1 MTYIIRHEQLEAL
14 FGPPNAMVMAKT
26 INHLDPGALSW
37 IAASAIMIA
46 SVAQKDDLEIVVG
59 GGQPG
64 WADGDRKMVCLPTNC
79 LDMAD
84 CLVPGSGFGSI
95 FMVPSIRELMRVNGR
110 VLSNDGNV
118 VSIAVEECYIHCG
131 KALIRSE
138 FWSDVTAEP
147 DLASLGAFAE
157 HCRFLALATSDSD
170 GCADLSP
177 KGDPAGLMVKIEG
190 NTLRF
195 ADRPGNKRIDS
206 FRNIVNHPRI
216 AAAMI
221 VPGMHKIAVVKGTA
235 RITDDLAERERL
247 AVGDR
252 VPDLATVVTDIDI
265 ELRDSAALARACAW
279 PAPPAPTGL
288 SAGRIASGHLKL
300 AKSVGAKLAGAV
312 MSVPGLVDRELA
324 RDYKKNLY

>member
-1 MTYIIRHEQLEAL
+1 MTYLSTHEELEAV
-14 FGPPNAMVMAKT
+14 FGPPKAMVMAKT
-26 INHLDPGALSW
+26 IDHLDPGARSW

-46 SVAQKDDLEIVVG
+46 SVAQRDDLEIVIG
-59 GGQPG
+59 GGLSG
-64 WADGDRKMVCLPTNC
+64 WADGDQTTLRLPVNC
-79 LDMAD
+79 LDAAD

-95 FMVPSIRELMRVNGR
+95 FLVPSIRELMRINGR
-110 VLSNDGNV
+110 VISNDGNV

-138 FWSDVTAEP
+138 FWSEVTSEP
-147 DLASLGAFAE
+147 DLASLAAFAE
-157 HCRFLALATSDSD
+157 HCRFLALATSDSH
-170 GCADLSP
+170 GYADLSP

-206 FRNIVNHPRI
+206 FRNIVDHPRI
-216 AAAMI
+216 AAALI
-221 VPGMHKIAVVKGTA
+221 VPGTHKIAVVKGTA
-235 RITDDLAERERL
+235 RITDDLSKRERL

-252 VPDLATVVTDIDI
+252 VPDLVTIVTDIDI
-265 ELRDSAALARACAW
+265 ELRESAALARACAW
-279 PAPPAPTGL
+279 PAPAPPAGV